1 MPRRPL
7 TAELIELVGQQARRV
22 VAAVRDPRA
31 KALRRRRRARRAIVL
46 RSGVA
51 LVAGTVTAVIG
62 SSDAVELSE
71 VAAGSVAAAAALGA
85 GMAGARLVRLYRSPL
100 PPPRETRTA
109 ALPPLDSAAREPM
122 VRLAAAEAGLT
133 ELLAV
138 LERPRHGIA
147 AVPLEALEST
157 RVALAEAA
165 AQLRGTAE
173 ALCAVERAAAG
184 DFVTDPSGM
193 AVERR
198 TGLVDAVAAL
208 RRQLDEGVAEV
219 CGLVSAAGAV
229 VTAADPENRPAALAE
244 ATDRLIGLAAGLR
257 ELPPRVS

>member
-7 TAELIELVGQQARRV
+7 AAELMELVGQQARRV

-62 SSDAVELSE
+62 SSAAVELSE
-71 VAAGSVAAAAALGA
+71 VAAGSVATAAALGA
-85 GMAGARLVRLYRSPL
+85 GLAGARLVRLYRSPL
-100 PPPRETRTA
+100 PPPQETP

-122 VRLAAAEAGLT
+122 VRLAAAEASLA

-147 AVPLEALEST
+147 AVPPEALGST
-157 RVALAEAA
+157 RVALAEAS

-173 ALCAVERAAAG
+173 ALRAVERAAAS
-184 DFVTDPSGM
+184 DSVADPAGM
-193 AVERR
+193 TIGRR
-198 TGLVDAVAAL
+198 TGLADAVAAL
-208 RRQLDEGVAEV
+208 RRQLDEGVDEV
-219 CGLVSAAGAV
+219 CGLVTAAGAV
-229 VTAADPENRPAALAE
+229 VTAADRENRPAALTD